1 MRQRFEVDGEI
12 TRLYRRF
19 NASGTK
25 LSVRL
30 LLPPFPDSDPITHFL
45 DGMSELYEYA
55 LRDCSESDMVGV
67 TISNEVNE
75 QDKPI
80 GISFI
85 RKDELSEELIW
96 SMFEKVAKSNDR
108 FNAMDRL
115 IVVVHTV
122 KMPVCFGSTAQRSK
136 GRTVA
141 NLAHLKRS
149 VIEVKAE
156 NKCLAHALIVAIAR
170 LEKDPNY

>member
-1 MRQRFEVDGEI
+1 
-12 TRLYRRF
+12 
-19 NASGTK
+19 
-25 LSVRL
+25 
-30 LLPPFPDSDPITHFL
+30 
-45 DGMSELYEYA
+45 MSELFEYA
-55 LRDCSESDMVGV
+55 LRDCSKSDMVGV

-108 FNAMDRL
+108 FNAMDRP
-115 IVVVHTV
+115 IVVLHTV
-122 KMPVCFGSTAQRSK
+122 KMPVGSGSTAQRNK

-149 VIEVKAE
+149 VIEVRAE
-156 NKCLAHALIVAIAR
+156 NNCLAHALIVAIAR
-170 LEKDPNY
+170 LEKTPTTDRNAKEIRYARYWRVY